1 MAKLRTSRAVICIVR
16 YIINLSRVFL
26 ICPFCRTNP
35 TTNLPQISEQRI
47 LGVAKHLSEGI
58 GYRIVGSYEH
68 ALADEWM
75 VEAAEQ
81 VKRNCE
87 RIVLLTGRKLE
98 CEIWR
103 QEGSGNHRR
112 DTFKF
117 SFYCIISYV
126 DNRFDMMGK
135 RLYKTY
141 VNLSNII
148 VRISDGTPEGK
159 EHALLVNA
167 HLDSTLP
174 SPGAADDALAVGVML
189 DCMRVLVETPDWSP
203 RHSVI
208 FCGSSLLW
216 TADD

>member
-1 MAKLRTSRAVICIVR
+1 
-16 YIINLSRVFL
+16 
-26 ICPFCRTNP
+26 
-35 TTNLPQISEQRI
+35 
-47 LGVAKHLSEGI
+47 
-58 GYRIVGSYEH
+58 
-68 ALADEWM
+68 M

-98 CEIWR
+98 CEVWR
-103 QEGSGNHRR
+103 QEGSGNHRCG
-112 DTFKF
+112 TFKF
-117 SFYCIISYV
+117 PFRRILSYF
-126 DNRFDMMGK
+126 DDRFDMMGK

-141 VNLSNII
+141 VKLSNII

-174 SPGAADDALAVGVML
+174 SPGAADDGLAVGVML
-189 DCMRVLVETPDWSP
+189 DCMRVLIETPEWSP

-208 FCGSSLLW
+208 FCGSALHW
-216 TADD
+216 REDR